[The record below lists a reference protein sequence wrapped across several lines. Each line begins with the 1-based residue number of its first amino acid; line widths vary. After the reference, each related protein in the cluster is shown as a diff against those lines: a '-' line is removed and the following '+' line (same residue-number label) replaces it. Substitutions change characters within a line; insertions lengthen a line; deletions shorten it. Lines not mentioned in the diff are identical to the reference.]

1 MDLKQSVFAAALL
14 LASSGLALAQSTAPN
29 TTTGN
34 PQTAPTVSPSS
45 PAARDPAVNPNAAG
59 TRSGAAQ
66 SGTSANP
73 NAASTHSG
81 TAGLEPGANSFTE
94 GQARSRIEDHGY
106 TNVSKLHKDQNSIW
120 QAEAMKDGR
129 QVRVGLDYRGNVVE
143 EK

>member
-1 MDLKQSVFAAALL
+1 MKLKQGVFAAALL
-14 LASSGLALAQSTAPN
+14 LGSSGLALAQSTAPS

-34 PQTAPTVSPSS
+34 PQPAPTVSPSS
-45 PAARDPAVNPNAAG
+45 PAARDPGVNPNATG
-59 TRSGAAQ
+59 TRDAPH

-73 NAASTHSG
+73 NATSTRSG

-94 GQARSRIEDHGY
+94 GQARSRIEDRGY
-106 TNVSKLHKDQNSIW
+106 KKVSKLHKDQNSIW

-129 QVRVGLDYRGNVVE
+129 QVRVGVDYRGNVVE